1 MFSLSSALSYFLYRN
16 PVDIRNSFNGL
27 SGIIQN
33 ELGRDPLSGE
43 VFIFMNKRRN
53 QVKLLRW
60 EQGGFILYYKRLETG
75 TFELPKQDSDTS
87 ACPMQWSTLVMMIEG
102 ISMKNIR
109 NRKRY
114 IYQKSA

>member
-16 PVDIRNSFNGL
+16 PVDIRNSFDGL
-27 SGIIQN
+27 SGLIQN

-75 TFELPKQDSDTS
+75 TFELPNQDSDSTTCS
-87 ACPMQWSTLVMMIEG
+87 LQWSTLVLMIEG
-102 ISMKNIR
+102 ISMKNIQK
-109 NRKRY
+109 RKRY
-114 IYQKSA
+114 FYQESA

>member
-16 PVDIRNSFNGL
+16 PVDIRNSFDGL
-27 SGIIQN
+27 SGLIQN

-75 TFELPKQDSDTS
+75 TFELPQQDNDSSD
-87 ACPMQWSTLVMMIEG
+87 CPLQWSTLVMMIEG
-102 ISMKNIR
+102 ISLKNIQKR
-109 NRKRY
+109 ERFIFRK
-114 IYQKSA
+114 IA